1 MNLSNS
7 KPLIWSISVNP
18 SHWDYP
24 LFTDSQSGEL
34 LWPQS
39 ISTSSTLQSCF
50 PCFTSPSLWCLCAFE
65 LHQSCRA
72 AYVASSVLNLIGFGF
87 CLMVSALCLIEP
99 LCERSYWLISVLN
112 LYVIALWLQSESKFD
127 SLLKMYT
134 VPHLASLAFC
144 SQLHTHTH
152 HLHTSLLASSGY
164 MYVRY
169 TIHIVWGNSI
179 DSSLR
184 SLSLAFV
191 CAYKRRW
198 VWGYEFHWIGSDWH
212 LADQKEE
219 AHGSPSVLFSI
230 TWPILLAS
238 LRLLTPSVSTTG
250 RWRLAIYNTDIFW

>member
-87 CLMVSALCLIEP
+87 CLMMSALCLIEP

-127 SLLKMYT
+127 SLLKMY
-134 VPHLASLAFC
+134 VYS
-144 SQLHTHTH
+144 
-152 HLHTSLLASSGY
+152 
-164 MYVRY
+164 
-169 TIHIVWGNSI
+169 
-179 DSSLR
+179 SSL
-184 SLSLAFV
+184 
-191 CAYKRRW
+191 
-198 VWGYEFHWIGSDWH
+198 GI
-212 LADQKEE
+212 
-219 AHGSPSVLFSI
+219 P
-230 TWPILLAS
+230 
-238 LRLLTPSVSTTG
+238 RLLLTITYTHSSSSHEPLG
-250 RWRLAIYNTDIFW
+250 IIWIYVCTIYYTYSLG